1 MKNILLFL
9 LSLAACTNE
18 PPTLPL
24 PPRRIVQE
32 EPPPPVEVP
41 EKKVTE
47 VIPMETRMDPKAA
60 GDYDGDGRAETVRVT
75 RPKDFGDSSGDLFDE
90 DKMVVTI
97 AFPGSELP
105 KISIKQSVTVYLVNE
120 GDLDGDGADELG
132 VVPGRGYGIWSF
144 YYLYTFKK
152 GQWDQLI
159 YPFRVHFDDLRDDF
173 DFVKKHPKL
182 AGSLIITHTV
192 QDENADT
199 SLETEVV
206 KY

>member
-1 MKNILLFL
+1 MKYLLFL

-24 PPRRIVQE
+24 PPRRPVQE
-32 EPPPPVEVP
+32 EPPPPVKVP

-47 VIPMETRMDPKAA
+47 AVPMETRKVPEAS
-60 GDYDGDGRAETVRVT
+60 GDYDGDGRTETVRMT
-75 RPKDFGDSSGDLFDE
+75 RPKDFGDSSGNLFDE
-90 DKMVVTI
+90 DKLVVTI

-105 KISIKQSVTVYLVNE
+105 TISIKESVTVYLVNE

-132 VVPGRGYGIWSF
+132 VVPGRGYGIWSW
-144 YYLYTFKK
+144 YHLYTFKK
-152 GQWDQLI
+152 GQWSKLI

-173 DFVKKHPKL
+173 DFVKKHPKI

-192 QDENADT
+192 LDENANT